1 MSHDFEINGRAF
13 KLRPLKLRQ
22 ALKVEAILTGSLF
35 PAIGSIAQGR
45 ISAGVLSGVY
55 EIETIVDIF
64 AEACSVD
71 WQGKDVPLAKFLD
84 LVFELK
90 NVDLLLW
97 LAQCVEVQFADF
109 FAESGRQQL
118 KELGSRFTSLLG
130 LTGESGESPQ
140 ANASPTA

>member
-13 KLRPLKLRQ
+13 KLRPLKLKQ

-35 PAIGSIAQGR
+35 PAIGSIAAGR

-64 AEACSVD
+64 AESCQVD

-109 FAESGRQQL
+109 FAETGRQQL
-118 KELGSRFTSLLG
+118 KDLGNRFTSLLG
-130 LTGESGESPQ
+130 LTGESGASQQ
-140 ANASPTA
+140 ATDSPTA